1 MPTPTLDALR
11 YDCDLQQLTPP
22 LARAFTPLATDESR
36 RAFFSRPPHG
46 AFGTFVRGLLGH
58 VISDYDANALLD
70 FYPMFLMSTAQW
82 RALLGEHARGRLLDI
97 GAGSGDVTAELAP
110 LFDAVTTTETSRGM
124 ARNLRARGYACHGVD
139 LAENALPRGASFDV
153 VSLLHVI
160 DRAARPLTLLERARE
175 LVAPGGRM
183 IVATPLPLSAHVHVA
198 GGTVDA
204 EEVLPTDAHSAAWEP
219 ALTALVTHV
228 LAPLGLEVERFAR
241 APYLSRGDAD
251 APVYVLD
258 DAILVLRC
266 APQPGR
272 SDYSTIS
279 R

>member
-1 MPTPTLDALR
+1 MTTPTLDALR
-11 YDCDLQQLTPP
+11 YDCDLQQLTPA
-22 LARAFTPLATDESR
+22 LAGAFVSLAADENT

-46 AFGTFVRGLLGH
+46 ALGTLVRGLLGH

-70 FYPMFLMSTAQW
+70 FYPMFLLSTAQW
-82 RALLGEHARGRLLDI
+82 RALLGERATGRLLDI

-124 ARNLRARGYACHGVD
+124 ARKLRARGYVCHGVD
-139 LAENALPRGASFDV
+139 LAESALPHAASFDV

-160 DRAARPLTLLERARE
+160 DRAARPLTLLERACA

-183 IVATPLPLSAHVHVA
+183 IVATPLPLSTHVHVA

-204 EEVLPTDAHSAAWEP
+204 EEVLPTDVRSTAWEP
-219 ALTALVTHV
+219 ALMALVTRV
-228 LAPLGLEVERFAR
+228 FAPLGLEVERFAR

-258 DAILVLRC
+258 DAIFVLREM
-266 APQPGR
+266 
-272 SDYSTIS
+272 S
-279 R
+279 